1 MLITTGPISPPL
13 QGLKTGMY
21 YLRTRSAAA
30 PIQFTVD
37 QKLVQQVK
45 EEKQKRE
52 AEAVLVNGKG
62 EEGHEKVLVNG
73 GMVNGEM
80 VNGEMVNGG
89 MVNGGMVNGGMV
101 NGGMVNGGM
110 VNGEMVNGGMV
121 NGGMNGGMVNG
132 GMVNGEMVNGEMV
145 NGEEEEE
152 EGKVDTESQAY
163 KEALLACSR
172 ENREACI
179 MCSS

>member
-73 GMVNGEM
+73 GMVNG
-80 VNGEMVNGG
+80 
-89 MVNGGMVNGGMV
+89 
-101 NGGMVNGGM
+101 GMVNGGM

-121 NGGMNGGMVNG
+121 NGEMVNG

-145 NGEEEEE
+145 NGEMEEEEEE

>member
-62 EEGHEKVLVNG
+62 EEGHKEVL
-73 GMVNGEM
+73 

-89 MVNGGMVNGGMV
+89 MVI
-101 NGGMVNGGM
+101 GGM
-110 VNGEMVNGGMV
+110 VNGEG
-121 NGGMNGGMVNG
+121 
-132 GMVNGEMVNGEMV
+132 
-145 NGEEEEE
+145 EEE